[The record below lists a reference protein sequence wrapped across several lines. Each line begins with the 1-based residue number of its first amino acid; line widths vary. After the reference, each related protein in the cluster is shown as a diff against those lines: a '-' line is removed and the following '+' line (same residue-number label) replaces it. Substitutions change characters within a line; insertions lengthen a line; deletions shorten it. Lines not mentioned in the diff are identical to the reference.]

1 MHVFNRLAVVNYF
14 YILTL
19 KGFIGIYWFF
29 IVMDALVLLLER
41 TSLDYFLENSVV
53 VLFRFLLYSVFF
65 GTFT

>member
-1 MHVFNRLAVVNYF
+1 M
-14 YILTL
+14 L

-29 IVMDALVLLLER
+29 MVMDALVLLLER